1 MRAAPVSIQ
10 DAHMVRLSQS
20 CEFYAMFLLT
30 VCGSAPSIPRQK
42 PANLLLLELCLMK
55 LGSLKW
61 PQWYFFN
68 SSNLSL
74 LKLYNFNH
82 LPHLLIYGS
91 WLQLES
97 KNWNLVTALRGA
109 ALAPIWVLYVQ
120 EEEPKCGHKLA
131 FCFANLVFYLQ
142 IRKYYFK
149 KYMGYSVYILGVILL
164 SFFQFS
170 HFYSFKNHKI
180 SRVRG
185 PCRENNCS
193 LFPIAIFFLIPC
205 FLISNKWS
213 LFFSSF
219 GSCYSRNFLWLHRE
233 FKLKHSRIYVVF
245 N

>member
-1 MRAAPVSIQ
+1 
-10 DAHMVRLSQS
+10 
-20 CEFYAMFLLT
+20 
-30 VCGSAPSIPRQK
+30 
-42 PANLLLLELCLMK
+42 MK

-68 SSNLSL
+68 FSNLSW
-74 LKLYNFNH
+74 LKLYHFNH
-82 LPHLLIYGS
+82 LPHLLIYCS

-109 ALAPIWVLYVQ
+109 ALDPICVCYICVGGGTKMWKYQLFSLANPVL
-120 EEEPKCGHKLA
+120 
-131 FCFANLVFYLQ
+131 YLQ

-149 KYMGYSVYILGVILL
+149 KHIGYSVYILVVIL

-185 PCRENNCS
+185 PCWENNCS

-213 LFFSSF
+213 LLFPPSVHVTVVT
-219 GSCYSRNFLWLHRE
+219 SCDYIESLN
-233 FKLKHSRIYVVF
+233 
-245 N
+245 